1 VTTFATAVD
10 RLINQVAHWEQ
21 PRWWSHLDAAGQTCG
36 DAVHTLVQHLAD
48 LAADAESGPHRPVPR
63 IGDMSLPDQLRVMAD
78 DLLAAAAATATAA
91 AASDELLSRAAAEVD
106 QTRQTL

>member
-21 PRWWSHLDAAGQTCG
+21 PRWWSHLDAVGQTRG
-36 DAVHTLVQHLAD
+36 DVVHTLVQHLAD

-78 DLLAAAAATATAA
+78 DLLAAG
-91 AASDELLSRAAAEVD
+91 ASDELLSRAAAEID
-106 QTRQTL
+106 TTRQVLL